1 MQGSQCFLCFQEIAL
16 DSNQG
21 LYLDL
26 RHLVHH
32 HSLESLSLSNTE
44 LVSIDGI
51 NRAQNLKQ
59 IFAVGNQCMNGTLT
73 EEISTLVQL
82 EKLYLADNSLTGEL
96 PTDLFYMPN
105 LEELDLSRNKF
116 HGTIPHT
123 IGSSPKLKTLFLP
136 MNYLTGSLPS
146 EISTVTTLEKLD
158 LQHQLGSRPIEG
170 RLPDFANAT
179 NLHFIDISYNA
190 ISRDLPENLLVSSQ
204 IPQSEIIIDLSNND
218 ITGTIPA
225 SLSRLSKLDLRLP
238 NNLIEGIPKEL
249 CTQSEW

>member
-123 IGSSPKLKTLFLP
+123 IGSSPKLKTLLLP

-146 EISTVTTLEKLD
+146 ETREAWLATSTRLKTNWRTIARLCQCHKIAFHWHILQRNLPWPPRKPSCFITDTAIWNHHRLE
-158 LQHQLGSRPIEG
+158 QQWHNRNHSCITFEAIETGS
-170 RLPDFANAT
+170 A
-179 NLHFIDISYNA
+179 
-190 ISRDLPENLLVSSQ
+190 SS
-204 IPQSEIIIDLSNND
+204 
-218 ITGTIPA
+218 
-225 SLSRLSKLDLRLP
+225 
-238 NNLIEGIPKEL
+238 
-249 CTQSEW
+249 